1 MAYVAARGGEE
12 AIQQAERLFHHLKGK
27 VTKEQVDIIENNLT
41 YLVDR
46 VMGEASVY
54 APQLAAL
61 AIAQTGGE
69 LFEAVLLLRAYRS
82 TQPRIAYA
90 EPITIQNM
98 QTVRRISAS
107 FKDIPGGQILGPS
120 LDYSH
125 RLLKTEVLDGQED
138 KTEEPKPAEKTSP
151 DTYPLV
157 ADWQRGQGL
166 MLDVDEPEKTEPGK
180 IPDLTR
186 GPLLFPAP
194 REHRLQA
201 LARAE
206 TGGILALGYANMR
219 GYGGI
224 HPTVNELRLAY
235 SMVNIKHPI
244 TGKVFNIGKIR
255 TSQCEIVSNAT
266 QKKVDGKDKAQL
278 DTGFAASM
286 GWNEVKNIAGAMLD
300 RAMDQPNPH
309 PSHTEDYVLYHTEPV
324 ESSGFCIHFKLPHY
338 VTFSSQLDSLRK
350 MMMAQGWLREPG
362 TNGKKSH
369 IPKPQEK
376 EESVGEKK

>member
-12 AIQQAERLFHHLKGK
+12 AIQEAEKLYHHLKGK
-27 VTKEQVDIIENNLT
+27 LTKEQVDIIEKNLT

-69 LFEAVLLLRAYRS
+69 LFEAVLLLRAFRS

-90 EPITIQNM
+90 EPITIENM
-98 QTVRRISAS
+98 NTVRRISAS

-125 RLLKTEVLDGQED
+125 RLLKTEVLDGLPD
-138 KTEEPKPAEKTSP
+138 STEPPKEAEKIP
-151 DTYPLV
+151 PKTYPLV
-157 ADWQRGQGL
+157 ADWQRAQGL
-166 MLDVDEPEKTEPGK
+166 LSEVDDPENVAPGK

-235 SMVNIKHPI
+235 SDVQIKHPI
-244 TGKVFNIGKIR
+244 TGTVFPIGKIR
-255 TSQCEIVSNAT
+255 TSQCEIVSNT
-266 QKKVDGKDKAQL
+266 TVKQEDGKDKAQL
-278 DTGFAASM
+278 DTGFAATL
-286 GWNEVKNIAGAMLD
+286 GWNEVKNIAGSMLD
-300 RAMDQPNPH
+300 RAMSQPNPH

-350 MMMAQGWLREPG
+350 MMIAQGWLREPSS
-362 TNGKKSH
+362 NGKNTMR
-369 IPKPQEK
+369 KPQK
-376 EESVGEKK
+376 STAPAGAKK